1 MKKKGG
7 RWPEDAKTP
16 LARLRGDLTI
26 EKAAVAMG
34 TTSRTLQRYEHGDTD
49 VPMKIAAKMMQLY
62 CVSIVQ
68 IYDAMVEM
76 WTCGAGKLNPAILE
90 Q

>member
-1 MKKKGG
+1 MG
-7 RWPEDAKTP
+7 RWPEEEKTP

-49 VPMKIAAKMMQLY
+49 VPMKIVAKMMRLY
-62 CVSIVQ
+62 CVSLEQ
-68 IYDAMVEM
+68 IYGALVEM
-76 WTCGAGKLNPAILE
+76 WSSLTPEGM
-90 Q
+90 